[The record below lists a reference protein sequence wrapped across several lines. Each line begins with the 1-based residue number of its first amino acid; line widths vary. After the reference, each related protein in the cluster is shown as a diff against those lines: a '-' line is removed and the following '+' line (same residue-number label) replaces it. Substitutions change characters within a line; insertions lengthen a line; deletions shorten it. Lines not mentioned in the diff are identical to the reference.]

1 MKGAIRWAIKNTPAM
16 NMLMVAIL
24 AVGMF
29 SLVKMRREVFPQFD
43 LEVVLASVAYPGASP
58 EEIEEGICQ
67 KIEEAVR
74 GVDGI
79 KKMTSVAK
87 EGSGNVV
94 LELRGDV
101 QDVQKIVSEVRS
113 AVDRIPSFPELAEDI
128 EVQQITMRW
137 PAIKVGVLTPTEQ
150 EPVDDLQLRAMAER
164 VRDDLLRLP
173 EVSQVK
179 LLGARDY
186 QIDIEI
192 DEETLRKYGLTLQ
205 KLAEIVR
212 RENLELPGGTMRGEG
227 QNVLLRGKNKQL
239 SGPEI
244 ARIPVV
250 TDQAGVALTLADLGT
265 VKDEFS
271 DAVMVSEVNGQ
282 SALVLGVERT
292 SNEDLLAMTD
302 AVRGYVAH
310 HELPG
315 GYSMVTWQ
323 DMSVD
328 VKDRL
333 NMLIKNGLMGL
344 VLVFLVLAVFL
355 ELKLAFWV
363 ALGIPVSLLGAGSL
377 LLFGGQTLNM
387 LSMFA
392 FLMALGIVVD
402 DAIVVGENIYSHRQ
416 MGKRLI
422 QAAIDGTVEVAPSV
436 VASVC
441 TTIVAFGPMLFVSGV
456 MGKFIAVMPIAVI
469 AMLAISLFESVFILP
484 CHLAH
489 RESLLFRLIG
499 VLLFAFHFFIE
510 IFRRLNRLTA
520 DYLERFIEKIYLPV
534 LRWSLECRWVVLAGA
549 ACLLMVAVGFV
560 KAGIVPFIVFPK
572 LDSNVIRA
580 KVAFPD
586 GTPLAVTQ
594 SATAQIERALWE
606 LNQDMSSP
614 DMALVELSHR
624 SIGSQGI
631 SDNPAKAAEAFGSHV
646 GNVEVQLAD
655 TTERQITSQ
664 EIVSEWRKRTGTIV
678 GAESLTFGAPNFG
691 PGGKPIEFKL
701 LAPTPFFGDLEAAV
715 ELCKE
720 RLREF
725 QGVYDVEDDSR
736 PGKWEYQIRVRDNA
750 KSMGVST
757 ADLAETVRATYYGE
771 EVMRLQRGRH
781 EVKLMVRYPESDR
794 KSLKEFERLRIRTGD
809 GQERPLTELAEVDV
823 ERGYSEINRVD
834 QMRSI
839 TISADVEEGVGNA
852 RQIVQQ
858 LQSEFMPNVLAE
870 FPQVQVRWEGQQ
882 EQTKESIGS
891 LLSGTIVALLV
902 MFFLLT
908 LVFRSY
914 LQPLLIVLIIP
925 FGVIGAVFGH
935 AIMGLPITL
944 FSFFGLVALTG
955 VVVNDS
961 IVLID
966 FINRRVRD
974 GVPIDDA
981 LIDAGRRRFRP
992 VLLTTL
998 TTVVGLLPI
1007 LLETS
1012 FQAQVLIP
1020 MANSLSFGL
1029 MLATGLILILVPTT
1043 YRIYHNWF
1051 AGSSDD
1057 HIEDPQKDSD
1067 TSLVSQSPQEIQ
1079 QTVAGSPTPVSFR
1092 QAD

>member
-24 AVGMF
+24 AVGLF
-29 SLVKMRREVFPQFD
+29 SLVTMRREVFPQFD
-43 LEVVLASVAYPGASP
+43 LEIVVANVAYPGASP

-67 KIEEAVR
+67 KVEEAVR

-87 EGSGNVV
+87 EGSGTVV

-113 AVDRIPSFPELAEDI
+113 EVDRIPSFPDLAEDI

-137 PAIKVGVLTPTEQ
+137 PAIKLGVLAPENKGA
-150 EPVDDLQLRAMAER
+150 VDELQLRAMAER
-164 VRDDLLRLP
+164 VRDDLMRLP

-179 LLGARDY
+179 LLGARDF

-192 DEETLRKYGLTLQ
+192 PEETLRKYGLTLQ

-250 TDQAGVALTLADLGT
+250 TDQTGVALTLADLGT
-265 VKDEFS
+265 VKDEFT
-271 DAVMVSEVNGQ
+271 DAAMVSEVNGQ
-282 SALVLGVERT
+282 PALVLAVERT

-302 AVRGYVAH
+302 AVRRYVADYK
-310 HELPG
+310 LPG

-328 VKDRL
+328 VEDRL

-344 VLVFLVLAVFL
+344 ILVFLVLAIFL

-422 QAAIDGTVEVAPSV
+422 EAAIDGTVEVAPSV

-489 RESLLFRLIG
+489 RDSLLFRFIG
-499 VLLFAFHFFIE
+499 IFLFVFHFFMS
-510 IFRRLNRLTA
+510 IFRRLNQFTA
-520 DYLERFIEKIYLPV
+520 DFLERFIEKVYLPT

-549 ACLLMVAVGFV
+549 ASLLLVAVGFV
-560 KAGIVPFIVFPK
+560 RAGIVPFIVFPK

-594 SATAQIERALWE
+594 AATDQIEQSLWD
-606 LNQDMSSP
+606 LNRDISP
-614 DMALVELSHR
+614 PQMDLVELSHR
-624 SIGSQGI
+624 SIGSQQI
-631 SDNPAKAAEAFGSHV
+631 SDNPASASETYGSHV

-655 TTERQITSQ
+655 TTRRQITSQ
-664 EIVSEWRKRTGTIV
+664 EIISEWRRRTGSIP

-701 LAPTPFFGDLEAAV
+701 LAPTVFFSDLEKAV
-715 ELCKE
+715 EICKS
-720 RLREF
+720 RLQEF
-725 QGVYDVEDDSR
+725 KGVYDVDDDSR
-736 PGKWEYQIRVRDNA
+736 PGKWEYQIRVRDDA

-794 KSLKEFERLRIRTGD
+794 KSLKEFEQLRIRTGD

-823 ERGYSEINRVD
+823 ARGYSEINRVD

-858 LQSEFMPNVLAE
+858 LQAGFMPELLSEFPA
-870 FPQVQVRWEGQQ
+870 VQVRWEGQQ

-891 LLSGTIVALLV
+891 LLTGTMIALMV

-925 FGVIGAVFGH
+925 FGIIGAIFGH

-974 GVPIDDA
+974 GVPIDEA

-998 TTVVGLLPI
+998 TTVAGLLPI

-1029 MLATGLILILVPTT
+1029 LLATGLILILVPTT
-1043 YRIYHNWF
+1043 YRIYHTF
-1051 AGSSDD
+1051 FSGPDGGQVD
-1057 HIEDPQKDSD
+1057 GLPKDSKGSFTYESD
-1067 TSLVSQSPQEIQ
+1067 QEISQ
-1079 QTVAGSPTPVSFR
+1079 AVVTSPEHVSLR
-1092 QAD
+1092 RSD

>member
-1 MKGAIRWAIKNTPAM
+1 MQNAIRWAIKNTPAM

-24 AVGMF
+24 AVGTF

-43 LEVVLASVAYPGASP
+43 LEVVLVSVTYPGASP
-58 EEIEEGICQ
+58 EEIEKGICQ

-74 GVDGI
+74 TVDGV

-87 EGSGNVV
+87 EGSGNVI
-94 LELRGDV
+94 LELRSDV
-101 QDVQKIVSEVRS
+101 EDVQKIVNEVRS
-113 AVDRIPSFPELAEDI
+113 EVDRIPSFPDLAEDT

-137 PAIKVGVLTPTEQ
+137 PAIKLGVLVPEGQ
-150 EPVDDLQLRAMAER
+150 DPVDDLQLRAMTEMI
-164 VRDDLLRLP
+164 RDDLLRFP

-179 LLGARDY
+179 LQGGRDY

-192 DEETLRKYGLTLQ
+192 DEATLRKYGLTLQ
-205 KLAEIVR
+205 RLAEIVR

-244 ARIPVV
+244 ARIPIV
-250 TDQAGVALTLADLGT
+250 TDQAGVVLTLGDLGT
-265 VKDEFS
+265 VKDEFT
-271 DAVMVSEVNGQ
+271 DAVSVSEVNGR

-292 SNEDLLAMTD
+292 SNEDLLAMTEV
-302 AVRGYVAH
+302 VRDYAKNRS
-310 HELPG
+310 LPG

-328 VKDRL
+328 VEDRL

-344 VLVFLVLAVFL
+344 ILVFFVLAIFL

-363 ALGIPVSLLGAGSL
+363 ALGIPISLLGAGSL

-402 DAIVVGENIYSHRQ
+402 DAIVVGENIYAHRQ
-416 MGKRLI
+416 MGKQLI
-422 QAAIDGTVEVAPSV
+422 QAAIDGTKEVAPSV
-436 VASVC
+436 IASVS

-469 AMLAISLFESVFILP
+469 AMLAISLFESIFILP

-489 RESLLFRLIG
+489 RKSLLFQFLSTIFY
-499 VLLFAFHFFIE
+499 VFHFLLRP
-510 IFRRLNRLTA
+510 FRRINQGTA
-520 DYLERFIEKIYLPV
+520 ALLDRFVKNVYLPV

-549 ACLLMVAVGFV
+549 ASLLLVAVGFV
-560 KAGIVPFIVFPK
+560 RAGIVPFVIFPK

-586 GTPLAVTQ
+586 GTPLAVTRA
-594 SATAQIERALWE
+594 ATDQIETALWE
-606 LNQDMSSP
+606 LNE
-614 DMALVELSHR
+614 ELSPPDSPLVQLAHR
-624 SIGSQGI
+624 NIGTQAT
-631 SDNPAKAAEAFGSHV
+631 SDNPAKAAETFGSHV
-646 GNVEVQLAD
+646 GNIEVQLAD
-655 TTERQITSQ
+655 TTQRTIKSQ
-664 EIVSEWRKRTGTIV
+664 EIIARWREQTGEIA
-678 GAESLTFGAPNFG
+678 GAESVTFGAPNFG
-691 PGGKPIEFKL
+691 PGGKSIEFKL
-701 LAPTPFFGDLEAAV
+701 LSAAPYFHKLEEAV
-715 ELCKE
+715 ELCKDK
-720 RLREF
+720 LRRSYK
-725 QGVYDVEDDSR
+725 GVYDIEDDSR
-736 PGKWEYQIRVRDNA
+736 PGKWEYQLRVRDDA

-781 EVKLMVRYPESDR
+781 EVKLMVRYPEADR
-794 KSLKEFERLRIRTGD
+794 KSLKEFEQLRVRTGD
-809 GQERPLTELAEVDV
+809 GQERPLMELAEIDV
-823 ERGYSEINRVD
+823 NRGYSEINRVD
-834 QMRSI
+834 QLRSI
-839 TISADVEEGVGNA
+839 TISADVEEGLGNA
-852 RQIVQQ
+852 DTIVRN
-858 LQSEFMPNVLAE
+858 LQEDFMPNLLAE
-870 FPQVQVRWEGQQ
+870 FPHVQVRWEGQQ
-882 EQTKESIGS
+882 EQTNESIGS
-891 LLSGTIVALLV
+891 LLFGTIIALLV

-914 LQPLLIVLIIP
+914 LQPLLIFLIIP
-925 FGVIGAVFGH
+925 FGVIGAIFGH
-935 AIMGLPITL
+935 ALMGLPITL

-974 GVPIDDA
+974 GVPIDEA

-998 TTVVGLLPI
+998 TTVAGLLPI

-1029 MLATGLILILVPTT
+1029 LLATGLILILVPAS
-1043 YRIYHNWF
+1043 YRIYHSWF
-1051 AGSSDD
+1051 PPHADPEDDLPANAISEPLVAQEQDSAHSSENVPV
-1057 HIEDPQKDSD
+1057 HVSLKPIE
-1067 TSLVSQSPQEIQ
+1067 
-1079 QTVAGSPTPVSFR
+1079 
-1092 QAD
+1092 

>member
-1 MKGAIRWAIKNTPAM
+1 
-16 NMLMVAIL
+16 
-24 AVGMF
+24 
-29 SLVKMRREVFPQFD
+29 
-43 LEVVLASVAYPGASP
+43 
-58 EEIEEGICQ
+58 
-67 KIEEAVR
+67 
-74 GVDGI
+74 
-79 KKMTSVAK
+79 
-87 EGSGNVV
+87 
-94 LELRGDV
+94 
-101 QDVQKIVSEVRS
+101 
-113 AVDRIPSFPELAEDI
+113 
-128 EVQQITMRW
+128 
-137 PAIKVGVLTPTEQ
+137 
-150 EPVDDLQLRAMAER
+150 
-164 VRDDLLRLP
+164 
-173 EVSQVK
+173 
-179 LLGARDY
+179 
-186 QIDIEI
+186 
-192 DEETLRKYGLTLQ
+192 
-205 KLAEIVR
+205 
-212 RENLELPGGTMRGEG
+212 
-227 QNVLLRGKNKQL
+227 
-239 SGPEI
+239 
-244 ARIPVV
+244 
-250 TDQAGVALTLADLGT
+250 
-265 VKDEFS
+265 
-271 DAVMVSEVNGQ
+271 MVS
-282 SALVLGVERT
+282 R
-292 SNEDLLAMTD
+292 
-302 AVRGYVAH
+302 
-310 HELPG
+310 
-315 GYSMVTWQ
+315 
-323 DMSVD
+323 
-328 VKDRL
+328 
-333 NMLIKNGLMGL
+333 
-344 VLVFLVLAVFL
+344 
-355 ELKLAFWV
+355 
-363 ALGIPVSLLGAGSL
+363 
-377 LLFGGQTLNM
+377 LFG
-387 LSMFA
+387 
-392 FLMALGIVVD
+392 
-402 DAIVVGENIYSHRQ
+402 
-416 MGKRLI
+416 
-422 QAAIDGTVEVAPSV
+422 
-436 VASVC
+436 
-441 TTIVAFGPMLFVSGV
+441 
-456 MGKFIAVMPIAVI
+456 
-469 AMLAISLFESVFILP
+469 
-484 CHLAH
+484 
-489 RESLLFRLIG
+489 
-499 VLLFAFHFFIE
+499 
-510 IFRRLNRLTA
+510 
-520 DYLERFIEKIYLPV
+520 
-534 LRWSLECRWVVLAGA
+534 
-549 ACLLMVAVGFV
+549 
-560 KAGIVPFIVFPK
+560 
-572 LDSNVIRA
+572 
-580 KVAFPD
+580 
-586 GTPLAVTQ
+586 
-594 SATAQIERALWE
+594 
-606 LNQDMSSP
+606 
-614 DMALVELSHR
+614 
-624 SIGSQGI
+624 SIG
-631 SDNPAKAAEAFGSHV
+631 PFVGSFF
-646 GNVEVQLAD
+646 EDA
-655 TTERQITSQ
+655 
-664 EIVSEWRKRTGTIV
+664 
-678 GAESLTFGAPNFG
+678 
-691 PGGKPIEFKL
+691 
-701 LAPTPFFGDLEAAV
+701 FFGDLEAAV

-858 LQSEFMPNVLAE
+858 LQAEFMPNVLAE

-902 MFFLLT
+902 MCFLLT

-1057 HIEDPQKDSD
+1057 QIDDPRKDSD
-1067 TSLVSQSPQEIQ
+1067 TSFVSQSPQEIQ
-1079 QTVAGSPTPVSFR
+1079 QAVAGSPTPVSFR

>member
-24 AVGMF
+24 AVGLF
-29 SLVKMRREVFPQFD
+29 SLVTMRREVFPQFD
-43 LEVVLASVAYPGASP
+43 LEIVVVNVAYPGASP

-67 KIEEAVR
+67 KVEEAVR

-87 EGSGNVV
+87 EGSGTVV

-113 AVDRIPSFPELAEDI
+113 EVDRIPSFPDLAEDI

-137 PAIKVGVLTPTEQ
+137 PAIKLGVLAPENKGG
-150 EPVDDLQLRAMAER
+150 VDELQLRAMAER

-179 LLGARDY
+179 LLGARDF

-192 DEETLRKYGLTLQ
+192 PEETLRKYGLTLQ

-250 TDQAGVALTLADLGT
+250 TDQTGVALTLADLGT
-265 VKDEFS
+265 VKDEFT
-271 DAVMVSEVNGQ
+271 DAAMVSEVNGQ
-282 SALVLGVERT
+282 PALVLGVERT

-302 AVRGYVAH
+302 AVRRYVADYK
-310 HELPG
+310 LPG

-328 VKDRL
+328 VEDRL

-344 VLVFLVLAVFL
+344 ILVFLVLAIFL

-422 QAAIDGTVEVAPSV
+422 EAAIDGTVEVAPSV

-489 RESLLFRLIG
+489 RDSLLFRFIG
-499 VLLFAFHFFIE
+499 IFLFVFHFFMS
-510 IFRRLNRLTA
+510 IFRRLNRFTA
-520 DYLERFIEKIYLPV
+520 DYLERFIEKVYLPA

-549 ACLLMVAVGFV
+549 ASLLLVAVGFV
-560 KAGIVPFIVFPK
+560 RAGIVPFIVFPK

-594 SATAQIERALWE
+594 AATDQIEQSLWD
-606 LNQDMSSP
+606 LNRDMSP
-614 DMALVELSHR
+614 PEMELVELSHR
-624 SIGSQGI
+624 SIGSQAI
-631 SDNPAKAAEAFGSHV
+631 SDNPAKAEEAFGSHV

-655 TTERQITSQ
+655 TTRRQITSQ
-664 EIVSEWRKRTGTIV
+664 EIISEWRRRTGAIP

-701 LAPTPFFGDLEAAV
+701 LAPTVFFQDLEKAV
-715 ELCKE
+715 EICKS
-720 RLREF
+720 RLQEF
-725 QGVYDVEDDSR
+725 KGVYDVEDDSR
-736 PGKWEYQIRVRDNA
+736 PGKWEYQIRVRDDA

-794 KSLKEFERLRIRTGD
+794 KSLKEFEQLRIRAGD

-823 ERGYSEINRVD
+823 ARGYSEINRVD

-858 LQSEFMPNVLAE
+858 LQAGFMPELLAE
-870 FPQVQVRWEGQQ
+870 FPAVQVRWEGQQ

-891 LLSGTIVALLV
+891 LLTGTMIALMV

-925 FGVIGAVFGH
+925 FGIIGAIFGH

-998 TTVVGLLPI
+998 TTVAGLLPI

-1029 MLATGLILILVPTT
+1029 LLATGLILILVPTT
-1043 YRIYHNWF
+1043 YRIYHNF
-1051 AGSSDD
+1051 FSGPDGGQVD
-1057 HIEDPQKDSD
+1057 ELPKDSKGSFTYESD
-1067 TSLVSQSPQEIQ
+1067 QEISQ
-1079 QTVAGSPTPVSFR
+1079 AVVTSPEHVSLR
-1092 QAD
+1092 RTD

>member
-1 MKGAIRWAIKNTPAM
+1 MKNAIRWAIKNTPAM
-16 NMLMVAIL
+16 NMLMIAIL

-43 LEVVLASVAYPGASP
+43 LEVVLVSVAYPGASP

-101 QDVQKIVSEVRS
+101 QDVQKSVNEVRS
-113 AVDRIPSFPELAEDI
+113 EVDRIPSFPDLAEDI

-137 PAIKVGVLTPTEQ
+137 PAIKVGVLTPSGKG
-150 EPVDDLQLRAMAER
+150 PVDELQLRAIAES
-164 VRDDLLRLP
+164 VRDDLLQLP

-192 DEETLRKYGLTLQ
+192 DEATLRKYGLTLQ

-244 ARIPVV
+244 SRIPVV
-250 TDQAGVALTLADLGT
+250 TDQAGVALTLADLGK
-265 VKDEFS
+265 VKDEFT
-271 DAVMVSEVNGQ
+271 DAAMVSEVNGQ

-292 SNEDLLAMTD
+292 SNEDLLAMTE
-302 AVRGYVAH
+302 AVRGYAAQH
-310 HELPG
+310 KLPG

-344 VLVFLVLAVFL
+344 ILVFLVLAVFL

-416 MGKRLI
+416 MGKRFI

-489 RESLLFRLIG
+489 RESLLFRMIG
-499 VLLFAFHFFIE
+499 VFLFVFHFFIG
-510 IFRRLNRLTA
+510 IFRKLNRLTA
-520 DYLERFIEKIYLPV
+520 DYLERFIEKIYIPI
-534 LRWSLECRWVVLAGA
+534 LRWSLECRWVVLAA
-549 ACLLMVAVGFV
+549 AASLLLVAVGFV

-586 GTPLAVTQ
+586 GTPIAVTR
-594 SATAQIERALWE
+594 SATERIERALWD
-606 LNQDMSSP
+606 LNRDLSSSETP
-614 DMALVELSHR
+614 LVELAHR

-631 SDNPAKAAEAFGSHV
+631 SDNPAQAAETYGSHV

-655 TTERQITSQ
+655 TTKRKITSQ
-664 EIVSEWRKRTGTIV
+664 EIVSEWRKRTGDV
-678 GAESLTFGAPNFG
+678 AGAESLTFGAPNFG

-701 LAPTPFFGDLEAAV
+701 LAPTPFFHELEEAV

-725 QGVYDVEDDSR
+725 EGVYDVEDDSR

-750 KSMGVST
+750 KSMGIST

-794 KSLKEFERLRIRTGD
+794 KSLKEFEQLRIRTGD

-839 TISADVEEGVGNA
+839 TISADVEEGLGNA
-852 RQIVQQ
+852 REIVQQ
-858 LQSEFMPNVLAE
+858 LQAQFMPSILAE
-870 FPQVQVRWEGQQ
+870 FPQVLVRWEGQQ

-891 LLSGTIVALLV
+891 LLSGTMVALLV

-925 FGVIGAVFGH
+925 FGMIGAIFGH

-974 GVPIDDA
+974 GLPIDEA

-1043 YRIYHNWF
+1043 YRIYYNWF
-1051 AGSSDD
+1051 SGSPDES
-1057 HIEDPQKDSD
+1057 EDEQLRESVPSF
-1067 TSLVSQSPQEIQ
+1067 SSQASQEVQ
-1079 QTVAGSPTPVSFR
+1079 QTVGNSPTHVSFR